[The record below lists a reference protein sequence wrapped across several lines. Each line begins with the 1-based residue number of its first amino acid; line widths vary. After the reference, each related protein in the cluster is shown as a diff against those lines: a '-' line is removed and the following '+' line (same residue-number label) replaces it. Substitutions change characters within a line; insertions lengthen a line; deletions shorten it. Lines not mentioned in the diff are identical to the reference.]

1 MTARLRVR
9 VGVAADPAFL
19 RDRER
24 VLRPFPISRKDHM
37 KSSAHRYLALGVAL
51 WSCALLAAVPKD
63 IRPSLDSEVIE
74 KLPARVSAAPATPQA
89 AAEAARRW
97 ITLSRDTSDPRY
109 LGRAQGAMAR
119 WWGQPDAPA
128 DLMVLQATVEQS
140 RHEFSAARA
149 TLQRALQANPAHAQG
164 WLTLATLER
173 VAARYTASE
182 AACRNVARYGAALY
196 ATACLLEN
204 KSLQGQHDAARKG
217 FTALTM
223 QLDDSPSRAWVFS
236 LLAESEERAGR
247 DDAAD
252 AAYRRSLVDASDGYT
267 ALAYADLLLRRSRA
281 GAAIEV
287 LKNQPESDGVLL
299 RRAHALRLIDDAGWK
314 VLKSDLQGRY
324 AAIAARGEALDT
336 HARERALLALWLQ
349 GDPSDAWN
357 AAQANLALQK
367 EPLDWWLALRTSE
380 QSGDLSAH
388 QAVREALLQS
398 GLKDARLAK
407 WQTEGAR

>member
-1 MTARLRVR
+1 
-9 VGVAADPAFL
+9 
-19 RDRER
+19 
-24 VLRPFPISRKDHM
+24 M
-37 KSSAHRYLALGVAL
+37 KSSVRWSWALGVAL
-51 WSCALLAAVPKD
+51 WSCATFAAIPKD
-63 IRPSLDSEVIE
+63 IRPGSDTEVIE

-97 ITLSRDTSDPRY
+97 ITLSRQTSDPRY

-119 WWGQPDAPA
+119 WWGQPDAPT
-128 DLMVLQATVEQS
+128 DLMVLQATVEQG

-149 TLQRALQANPAHAQG
+149 TLQRALQADPANAQG

-173 VAARYTASE
+173 LAARYAESE
-182 AACRNVARYGAALY
+182 AACRNVARHGAALY
-196 ATACLLEN
+196 AAACLLEN

-217 FTALTM
+217 FTALTL
-223 QLDDSPSRAWVFS
+223 QVDDASNQAWMFS

-252 AAYRRSLVDASDGYT
+252 AAYRRSLADASDGYT

-281 GAAIEV
+281 AAAIDV
-287 LKNQPESDGVLL
+287 LKNQPDSDGVLL
-299 RRAHALRLIDDAGWK
+299 RRAHALRLIGDAQWQ
-314 VLKSDLQGRY
+314 VLRNDLQGRY
-324 AAIAARGEALDT
+324 AAIAARGEALVT

-349 GDPSDAWN
+349 DDPADAWR

-367 EPLDWWLALRTSE
+367 EPLDWWLALQTSE
-380 QSGDLSAH
+380 KSGDVLAH
-388 QAVREALLQS
+388 QTVRQALIQS
-398 GLKDARLAK
+398 GLKDARLAR